1 MPVEDPLLVK
11 CPDCG
16 QRKNQ
21 SCVYLPPK
29 NWDGTPLTE
38 EQMQRT
44 RAPQVLK
51 QIARMGT
58 PTTRAH
64 NGRLYKAWLQ
74 HRVTASKAREAA
86 YAEAN
91 AVSPDRAAILVANG
105 QAIKDEQEQ
114 LISWLRE
121 HGKVLM

>member
-1 MPVEDPLLVK
+1 MTSDPFSVK

-21 SCVYLPPK
+21 PCVYLPPK

-38 EQMQRT
+38 EQMRRT
-44 RAPQVLK
+44 RSPQILK
-51 QIARMGT
+51 QVERMGQ
-58 PTTRAH
+58 PTTKPH
-64 NGRLYKAWLQ
+64 NGRIQKVYWSRLAIEHKAKQQAWM
-74 HRVTASKAREAA
+74 
-86 YAEAN
+86 EAN
-91 AVSPDRAAILVANG
+91 AVSSDRAATLAANG

-121 HGKVLM
+121 HGRVLM